1 MREIEHCGV
10 CFGAYLLWTRRAR
23 RIRYL
28 YLACAFLCRV
38 AIFAARKL
46 TEFSICD
53 F

>member
-1 MREIEHCGV
+1 MKHYNI

-28 YLACAFLCRV
+28 CLARAFWCRV